1 MSAIDLIL
9 SGVGPSYHSYMGWKF
24 ERLLKKA
31 ENQGISEAELKNS
44 DHRFALYM
52 RVGRAFELCAEK
64 EVVDYL
70 ADAMIGGI
78 KSGDVEEKPD
88 FVQMAISA
96 LSGITK
102 TELYILSAMH
112 RHQVYIDMP
121 VTANNQE
128 NRESFIKD
136 CEETLGIEST
146 MLSAITNG
154 LVRTSLVTNE
164 SPGLSGAVQNSNSL
178 SPLARELFSYI
189 NLARRL
195 TE

>member
-9 SGVGPSYHSYMGWKF
+9 SGVGPSYRSYMGWKF

-96 LSGITK
+96 LSPPYSRG
-102 TELYILSAMH
+102 
-112 RHQVYIDMP
+112 R
-121 VTANNQE
+121 
-128 NRESFIKD
+128 
-136 CEETLGIEST
+136 
-146 MLSAITNG
+146 
-154 LVRTSLVTNE
+154 
-164 SPGLSGAVQNSNSL
+164 
-178 SPLARELFSYI
+178 
-189 NLARRL
+189 
-195 TE
+195 